1 MPINRG
7 ALPGQVL
14 QVATFTDAG
23 GSATTSSFTNVSQ
36 SFKSFTPKSANSRIL
51 LECSFGITVG
61 ITGGVNTTGSVV
73 FYDTIGATTFGTTDV
88 YSAANASGGL
98 QFQGKGSLQIELA
111 NSSLA
116 ARSFALRANTNQNGN
131 TVSVQNH
138 FWIITE
144 IAAG

>member
-1 MPINRG
+1 MPISGGVR
-7 ALPGQVL
+7 PGEVL
-14 QVATFTDAG
+14 QVATFTDPG

-36 SFKSFTPKSANSRIL
+36 SFKNFTPRSANSRIL
-51 LECSFGITVG
+51 LTCSFGITVG

-98 QFQGKGSLQIELA
+98 QFQGRGSLEIELA
-111 NSSLA
+111 NSSLT

-131 TVSVQNH
+131 TVTVSNH
-138 FWIITE
+138 FWTITE
-144 IAAG
+144 VQA